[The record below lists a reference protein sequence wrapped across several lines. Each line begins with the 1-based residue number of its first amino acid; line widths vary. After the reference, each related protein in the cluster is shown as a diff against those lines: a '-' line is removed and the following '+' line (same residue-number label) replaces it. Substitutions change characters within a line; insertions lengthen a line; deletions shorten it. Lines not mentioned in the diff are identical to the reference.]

1 MVPSFA
7 VLIDLALEMRT
18 GGIKYHGKFCDVERA
33 AFLEL
38 RTEFESLLVSAE

>member
-7 VLIDLALEMRT
+7 VSVDLALEMRN
-18 GGIKYHGKFCDVERA
+18 GGTKYHGKFFDVERA